1 LRSTP
6 ELDVER
12 GVNNAIST
20 PTTSK
25 RKRFW
30 IGVLAVYLLIGL
42 GCQLGLLATNWVE
55 LQSGKEMQAP
65 SFDAW
70 LGTDH
75 LGRDLLAQLMQGV
88 RIALAVGLLAAGGA
102 AALGTLLGL
111 LGGWFGG
118 WTDKLILWMSSTV
131 VAIPGVLLVLAIA
144 SAMGKGMTAVI
155 TSFALV
161 SWVGV
166 YRLVR
171 SETLRLRQAD
181 FILAAR
187 VGGQSTAAIL
197 WRHFLP
203 HLQPLIRVQFS
214 LGFVWAIQTEAIL
227 SFLGV
232 GMIEH
237 PSWGRMIADAW
248 AWNDL
253 GQGNGWRLLSATLAL
268 ALLSLTVQKLAT
280 DPTKSRPKR

>member
-1 LRSTP
+1 MNKPASSQVIAGRRRLW
-6 ELDVER
+6 
-12 GVNNAIST
+12 
-20 PTTSK
+20 
-25 RKRFW
+25 F
-30 IGVLAVYLLIGL
+30 GVLGIYLLIGL
-42 GCQLGLLATNWVE
+42 GCQFGWVATDWMK
-55 LQSGKEMQAP
+55 LQSGKEMQGP
-65 SFDAW
+65 TSDAW

-111 LGGWFGG
+111 VGAWFGG
-118 WTDKLILWMSSTV
+118 WTDKLILWLSSTV

-187 VGGQSTAAIL
+187 VEGQSTTAIL
-197 WRHFLP
+197 GRHFLP
-203 HLQPLIRVQFS
+203 HLQPLIRMQFS

-253 GQGNGWRLLSATLAL
+253 GQGNVWRLLSATLAL
-268 ALLSLTVQKLAT
+268 ALLSLTVLKLST
-280 DPTKSRPKR
+280 GPTKSRPSQ